1 MIRTGKKVK
10 TLNNNHRNSIQ
21 NGANGAGTG
30 TSLVSSGNFMTSS
43 LHDDPNEDVS
53 NERVKEF
60 DYLSEMFSYVN
71 TFILY

>member
-1 MIRTGKKVK
+1 MIRSGKKVK
-10 TLNNNHRNSIQ
+10 TSNSNHRNLIQ

-53 NERVKEF
+53 N
-60 DYLSEMFSYVN
+60 
-71 TFILY
+71 